1 MKHSIKTDF
10 EYESARLQALIDVM
24 RDTSWCIPARRL
36 RFWRACVRTTGHLI
50 GLEDLGELTLFATD
64 GVLGLFRRNSSGI
77 VDTYHT
83 HRPSNHVQTPQ
94 EKIFTGAIA
103 PLVQKPKLEFHD
115 TDADGN
121 PIVRQGRTSVS
132 VHARRKKP
140 LDAIAQL
147 LIAASLPRT
156 IRDDIRDSL

>member
-1 MKHSIKTDF
+1 
-10 EYESARLQALIDVM
+10 M

-36 RFWRACVRTTGHLI
+36 RHWRATIRTGHII
-50 GLEDLGELTLFATD
+50 GLEALGELTLFATD
-64 GVLGLFRRNSSGI
+64 GVLGLFRRNSSHK

-83 HRPSNHVQTPQ
+83 HRPTNNVSSPQ
-94 EKIFTGAIA
+94 EKIFTGKII

-121 PIVRQGRTSVS
+121 PIHRSGKTSVR
-132 VHARRKKP
+132 VQRKKP